1 MATTVGEI
9 QYKVSVDTTQLKS
22 QMSGVEKDTKSWG
35 SKLGGVAMG
44 VGKAV
49 AASAVAVTAAAG
61 AAIGKITKDAVSNF
75 AEYEQLVGGVETL
88 FKDSADKVMKYAD
101 QAYKTAGLSAN
112 QYMNTV
118 TSFSASLLQGLGG
131 DTAKAA
137 QYGNRAVIDMADN
150 ANKMGTDISL
160 IQNAYQG
167 FAKQNYT
174 MLDNLKLGYGGTK
187 TEMERMLKRAEEL
200 TGKKFDVSNFAD
212 ITEAIHVIQEN
223 MGIAGTTAKEA
234 ETTISGSLNMVKASW
249 QNVLNAMADPEQDIN
264 KVLDE
269 LVKSFGVFAKNIIPT
284 ITKTVGS
291 IGKMIQH
298 LAPVI
303 GEELPK
309 MIMEV
314 GPPIINAIVAIVEA
328 IAQQLGPLLD
338 KLLPIIADMLV
349 RVSMAI
355 VQAAPQI
362 LQALLTAS
370 VQIVQQL
377 AQIIPTLIPQIVTAV
392 MEIVKLLTAPQ
403 NLQMLLQAAIQLF
416 MAIVMAIPD
425 IIVALADAI
434 PTIIDNLVS
443 FISNPENIMMLL
455 QAGVQ
460 IFMALVAAI
469 PRVLPSLLKALGSI
483 LTALPRYIIGFGGA
497 IAQAFGQIIQKG
509 VDKVVSFVTSM
520 TKAAGD
526 LIKGLV
532 KGIGNGAKAVVNK
545 IKEICSG
552 ALDAVKKFF
561 GIASPSK
568 VMAQMG
574 GYMMQGL
581 ENGIASAGAGV
592 VSEAQRVNEAV
603 ANAFGIDDMA
613 INPTVGAGNFS
624 SNTIGSSSD
633 TSGRFGSVV
642 VNQNVVANTPVDMQ
656 IINQRLGNAVR
667 RATA

>member
-9 QYKVSVDTTQLKS
+9 QYKVSIDTKDLKS
-22 QMSGVEKDTKSWG
+22 GLASSDSAIKASAASNKAS
-35 SKLGGVAMG
+35 LGGIGNAFAVM
-44 VGKAV
+44 GKA
-49 AASAVAVTAAAG
+49 AVAGTAAAG
-61 AAIGKITKDAVSNF
+61 AAVVKITKDAVSSY
-75 AEYEQLVGGVETL
+75 ADYEQLVGGVETL
-88 FKDSADKVMKYAD
+88 FKNSANIVQKYAQD
-101 QAYKTAGLSAN
+101 AYKTAGLSAN

-137 QYGNRAVIDMADN
+137 EYGNRAVIDMADN
-150 ANKMGTDISL
+150 ANKMGTDISR
-160 IQNAYQG
+160 IQDAYQG

-187 TEMERMLKRAEEL
+187 TEMQRLLADAEKL
-200 TGKKFDVSNFAD
+200 SGKKFDVSNFAD
-212 ITEAIHVIQEN
+212 ITEAIHIVQES
-223 MGIAGTTAKEA
+223 MGIAGTTALEA
-234 ETTISGSLNMVKASW
+234 ENTISGSLNTLKASW
-249 QNVLNAMADPEQDIN
+249 SDLLTSLAGGGEDFDKQLQKLI
-264 KVLDE
+264 
-269 LVKSFGVFAKNIIPT
+269 KSFGQFAKN
-284 ITKTVGS
+284 VV
-291 IGKMIQH
+291 
-298 LAPVI
+298 PVI
-303 GEELPK
+303 STVLQSIPSLIEGIVPVVIAEIPK
-309 MIMEV
+309 L
-314 GPPIINAIVAIVEA
+314 
-328 IAQQLGPLLD
+328 IA
-338 KLLPIIADMLV
+338 KLLPVAVNTLVSLVNQIVAQLPQIIIVLINALTEAVNQLAAVLPNMITTLVNVLTAPDML
-349 RVSMAI
+349 SK
-355 VQAAPQI
+355 I
-362 LQALLTAS
+362 LQAG
-370 VQIVQQL
+370 
-377 AQIIPTLIPQIVTAV
+377 
-392 MEIVKLLTAPQ
+392 
-403 NLQMLLQAAIQLF
+403 IQLF
-416 MAIVMAIPD
+416 MALVMAIPD

-483 LTALPRYIIGFGGA
+483 LTALPRYIVGFGGA

-532 KGIGNGAKAVVNK
+532 KGIGNGAKAVVKK

-552 ALDAVKKFF
+552 ALDAIKNFF
-561 GIASPSK
+561 GISSPSK

-592 VSEAQRVNEAV
+592 VSEAQKVNEAV
-603 ANAFGIDDMA
+603 ADAFGVDDMA